1 MGLTVQELKKL
12 IKENNIPNFL
22 IFTGEEWKVQDIYIK
37 QIANV
42 VGLEAK
48 RIDSVSDIV
57 NTLGSKSL
65 FNQDY
70 LYIVRDNKEF
80 MTEEKLQK
88 KVIENLSNNMF
99 ILVLTSVDKRL
110 KILKTYKTSLVEFE
124 ALKSEILKQYIQKEI
139 DLSDK
144 NCEILMEICDY
155 NYGHCLLEIDKLLN
169 ALNFYRANYK
179 LGRGENE
186 IDLGSCYNPEQIV
199 RRLDT
204 NMLFEDFL
212 GDGTIHVPP
221 RDTIWDFIKA
231 FLQNKPKLAYELYQ
245 ELKELETP
253 TFSILSNLYNNTK
266 QLLQVQTCTSNDIA
280 KTTGLNSWQIRNAK
294 ECVNRFSTRDLAVLM
309 RLIQRTESAIKQGK
323 IDESIAIDYIFT
335 AFY

>member
-1 MGLTVQELKKL
+1 MTVQELKKL

-48 RIDSVSDIV
+48 RIDSISDIV
-57 NTLGSKSL
+57 NTLGTKSL

-70 LYIVRDNKEF
+70 LYIVRDDKEF

-88 KVIENLSNNMF
+88 KVIENLSNNML

-124 ALKSEILKQYIQKEI
+124 ALKSDVLKRYIQKEI
-139 DLSDK
+139 MLSDK
-144 NCEILMEICDY
+144 YCKMLMDICDY
-155 NYGHCLLEIDKLLN
+155 NYGHCLLEVDKIKRFDSNLVSTTAMAIRDAVFVRLL
-169 ALNFYRANYK
+169 
-179 LGRGENE
+179 
-186 IDLGSCYNPEQIV
+186 D
-199 RRLDT
+199 
-204 NMLFEDFL
+204 
-212 GDGTIHVPP
+212 DGTIHVPP

>member
-70 LYIVRDNKEF
+70 LYIVRDDKEF

-88 KVIENLSNNMF
+88 KVIENLSNNML
-99 ILVLTSVDKRL
+99 ILELTSVDKRL

-124 ALKSEILKQYIQKEI
+124 ALKSDVLKRYIQKEI
-139 DLSDK
+139 SLSNK
-144 NCEILMEICDY
+144 YCEMLMEICDY
-155 NYGHCLLEIDKLLN
+155 NYGTILLQIDKIK
-169 ALNFYRANYK
+169 NY
-179 LGRGENE
+179 
-186 IDLGSCYNPEQIV
+186 
-199 RRLDT
+199 
-204 NMLFEDFL
+204 
-212 GDGTIHVPP
+212 
-221 RDTIWDFIKA
+221 
-231 FLQNKPKLAYELYQ
+231 
-245 ELKELETP
+245 
-253 TFSILSNLYNNTK
+253 
-266 QLLQVQTCTSNDIA
+266 
-280 KTTGLNSWQIRNAK
+280 
-294 ECVNRFSTRDLAVLM
+294 VNYVEEHTLM
-309 RLIQRTESAIKQGK
+309 
-323 IDESIAIDYIFT
+323 
-335 AFY
+335 

>member
-1 MGLTVQELKKL
+1 MTVQELKKL

-48 RIDSVSDIV
+48 RIDSISDIV

-70 LYIVRDNKEF
+70 LYIVRDDKEF

-88 KVIENLSNNMF
+88 KVIENLSNNML
-99 ILVLTSVDKRL
+99 ILVLTSVNKRL

-124 ALKSEILKQYIQKEI
+124 ALKSDILMQYIQREL
-139 DLSDK
+139 DLP
-144 NCEILMEICDY
+144 NEHCAFLMEICDY
-155 NYGHCLLEIDKLLN
+155 NYGHCLLEIDKIKCYVN
-169 ALNFYRANYK
+169 SMKDKANTVT
-179 LGRGENE
+179 EA
-186 IDLGSCYNPEQIV
+186 
-199 RRLDT
+199 RLHIPYAFT
-204 NMLFEDFL
+204 TLIE
-212 GDGTIHVPP
+212 DGTIYVPP

>member
-1 MGLTVQELKKL
+1 MQVQELKKL

-70 LYIVRDNKEF
+70 LYIVRDDKEF

-88 KVIENLSNNMF
+88 KVTENLSSNML

-124 ALKSEILKQYIQKEI
+124 ALKSDVLKRYIQRDI
-139 DLSDK
+139 DLSDR
-144 NCEILMEICDY
+144 NCEILMEICEY
-155 NYGHCLLEIDKLLN
+155 NYGHCLLEIDKIKRYVNYLGPAPTQDGVFQKLL
-169 ALNFYRANYK
+169 
-179 LGRGENE
+179 E
-186 IDLGSCYNPEQIV
+186 
-199 RRLDT
+199 
-204 NMLFEDFL
+204 
-212 GDGTIHVPP
+212 DGTIYVPP